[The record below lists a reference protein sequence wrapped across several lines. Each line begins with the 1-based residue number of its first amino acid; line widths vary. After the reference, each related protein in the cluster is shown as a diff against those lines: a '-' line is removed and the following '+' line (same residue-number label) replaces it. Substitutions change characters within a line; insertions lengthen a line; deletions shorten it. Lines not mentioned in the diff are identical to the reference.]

1 MIFLGILPGILPC
14 NQTHK
19 HVRCVQFP
27 VKYSSYLDTC
37 FIFAIS
43 ITSIKKARQRESATK
58 SGNGHHKTCNLM
70 SGLLFLLFLFSL
82 NFLLLSLSVV
92 IKITTKPVY
101 ISISGQERSRFP
113 GNEPDNEVATCPATN
128 A

>member
-1 MIFLGILPGILPC
+1 MWFFVLA
-14 NQTHK
+14 
-19 HVRCVQFP
+19 P
-27 VKYSSYLDTC
+27 VC
-37 FIFAIS
+37 IN
-43 ITSIKKARQRESATK
+43 KAGQRESATK
-58 SGNGHHKTCNLM
+58 SGNGHRKTCNLM
-70 SGLLFLLFLFSL
+70 SGLLFFFFLFSL

-92 IKITTKPVY
+92 IKITTKPVN